1 MFSIDEQLRRL
12 QPINLSEATD
22 SPVPASAFRQWDE
35 LTKTLARVG
44 KQQMRANQNVE
55 EALRQSAATLALSEQ
70 GLATL
75 REQFDDQRRELQ
87 RLRDHARD
95 TRLSVLGTIDALDD
109 LMAMARQKHDAL
121 WIERVERLIERTL
134 DTLAQIGLTEIPAF
148 ERPFDEH
155 VHEAVDA
162 VARGDRDPYVVVEV
176 IRRGFRYEGT
186 VLRRAQVV
194 ATR

>member
-1 MFSIDEQLRRL
+1 MFSIDEELRRL
-12 QPINLSEATD
+12 QPIALDQTSSAP
-22 SPVPASAFRQWDE
+22 SPASALGQWDE
-35 LTKTLARVG
+35 LTKTLARMG

-75 REQFDDQRRELQ
+75 REQSDEQRRELQ
-87 RLRDHARD
+87 RLRDQAHE
-95 TRLSVLGTIDALDD
+95 TRLAVLGTIDALDD
-109 LMAMARQKHDAL
+109 LMAMARQKHDLL
-121 WIERVERLIERTL
+121 WIDRVEKLIERTL
-134 DTLAQIGLTEIPAF
+134 DTLAQIGLSEIPAA

-162 VARGDRDPYVVVEV
+162 VARGDRESYVVVEV

-186 VLRRAQVV
+186 VVRRAQVV